1 MFEQKFENLTK
12 IKNTNT
18 IAYSY
23 LIIETKMNQKK
34 NETNYKMLSFLS
46 FLFGFLCLV
55 VGIDNVITNNQLMSY
70 FFIPIGIVLISVST
84 WRIS

>member
-70 FFIPIGIVLISVST
+70 FFIPIGIVLIGVST